1 MELLLNL
8 IWTALAIAA
17 FAAFAIGHRR
27 SSSWIVPSPYAI
39 ALCGLACVVVLLFPV
54 VSATDDLHPTQAMV
68 EDAAKRVRT
77 AIVHPHAADSN
88 HPGAALLPVLLATWL
103 SLALFEFRSFLFLEP
118 AATPIQGVL
127 ARQEGRAPPSRG

>member
-17 FAAFAIGHRR
+17 FAAFAIGRRR
-27 SSSWIVPSPYAI
+27 SSSWIVSGPYAK
-39 ALCGLACVVVLLFPV
+39 ALCGVACVVVLLFPV

-77 AIVHPHAADSN
+77 AIVHPHASDSN
-88 HPGAALLPVLLATWL
+88 HPVSLFPLVLAMWL
-103 SLALFEFRSFLFLEP
+103 SLALFEYRSFLFFEP
-118 AATPIQGVL
+118 GATPIQRAL
-127 ARQEGRAPPSRG
+127 APQEGRAPPFRW